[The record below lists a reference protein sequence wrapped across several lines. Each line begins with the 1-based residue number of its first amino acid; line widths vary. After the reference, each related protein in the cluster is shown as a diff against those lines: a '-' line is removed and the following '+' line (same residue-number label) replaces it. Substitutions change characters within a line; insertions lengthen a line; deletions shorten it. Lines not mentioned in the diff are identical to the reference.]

1 MNKQSV
7 IENKIVQHK
16 ALTFDDVL
24 LLPGYTDFK
33 RQDVVLTVKLHDKL
47 KLKLPIISSPMDTVT
62 EEQMAKSMAT
72 SGGLGI
78 VHRNLSIDIQSKM
91 IRHIKSSNVVDLEHA
106 AHDDKNRLLTGA
118 AVGAG
123 SDLEDRVRALI
134 QAGVD
139 VLVVDSAHGN
149 SSFIEDAVKWIR
161 KNYPDTPVM
170 AGNIAT
176 YDGAIALIKAG
187 AQILR
192 VGMGPGSICTTR
204 IVTGMG
210 VPQLSAVSA
219 VVRATDGTEVT
230 VVADGGIKQM
240 GDIAKA
246 IAFGAHA
253 VMIGSLFARFDES
266 PGDKVIIN
274 GKIYKRYRGMGSVSA
289 MQKGG
294 AERYG
299 QSRDAEPKKLIA
311 EGVDALV
318 EYNGSVTDYLDQISG
333 SLRSAYYYIGARN
346 TQEMF
351 EKSRCIKIS
360 QAGLY
365 ESHPH
370 DVVITDAGGNYNLK

>member
-1 MNKQSV
+1 MNKQSI
-7 IENKIVQHK
+7 IENKVVIHK

-33 RQDVVLTVKLHDKL
+33 RQDVDLTTVLHPKII
-47 KLKLPIISSPMDTVT
+47 LKLPIISSPMDTVT
-62 EEQMAKSMAT
+62 EKEMAITLALK
-72 SGGLGI
+72 GGLGI
-78 VHRNLSIDIQSKM
+78 IHRNLSPENEAAIVSEVKKVQGQTDSAVD
-91 IRHIKSSNVVDLEHA
+91 KSG
-106 AHDDKNRLLTGA
+106 RLLVGA
-118 AVGAG
+118 AVGVGA
-123 SDLEDRVRALI
+123 DFEERCRALV
-134 QAGVD
+134 QAGCDLLLVD
-139 VLVVDSAHGN
+139 TAHGYTK
-149 SSFIEDAVKWIR
+149 FIIEGVTWIR
-161 KNYPDTPVM
+161 QNFPDLPLM

-176 YDGAIALIKAG
+176 YDGAKAIMKAG
-187 AQILR
+187 ADILR

-219 VVRATDGTEVT
+219 AVRATDGSDVT

-246 IAFGAHA
+246 IAFGAQA
-253 VMIGSLFARFDES
+253 VMIGSLLARYQES
-266 PGDKVIIN
+266 PGEKTEIN
-274 GKIYKRYRGMGSVSA
+274 GKLYKTYRGMGSVAA

-299 QSRDAEPKKLIA
+299 QSRDTEAKKLIA

-318 EYNGSVTDYLDQISG
+318 EYKGSVNDYIDQVNG
-333 SLRSAYYYIGARN
+333 SLRSSFYYIGARN
-346 TQEMF
+346 MDEMF

-360 QAGLY
+360 NAGLS

-370 DVVITDAGGNYNLK
+370 DVVITDAGGNYNIK